1 METLTDLVKEAEDT
15 GSILRFKRYPNG
27 QINIVFIQT
36 AMTFHCD
43 SDESE
48 DVVRRFKVDD

>member
-1 METLTDLVKEAEDT
+1 MKTLSDLVKEAEDS